1 MNDDEL
7 AIRRAVDALA
17 DTLHATIELC
27 ATLDPRA
34 WQQPTACPGWTVH
47 DQVAHLAGI
56 EAKLLGRPRATL
68 ELPPL
73 AHVVNDVD
81 REVELDVHAR
91 RTMSDADLLAE
102 LREVVEARVAALHAA
117 PPAPTDR
124 LPFLGGTTR
133 PALVALTLRVL
144 DAWTHGEDIRRAV
157 GAPPDVD
164 APAAELTAEQ
174 FLRGFA
180 AVVERAGAPDGAVV
194 RLDITG
200 DRPRTE
206 VVAVAAEPTAPPTV
220 TLVMD
225 LATYTARS
233 AGRITTAEADVTI
246 QGDRALGTAVL
257 EAMVLTP

>member
-1 MNDDEL
+1 MNDEL
-7 AIRRAVDALA
+7 AIRRAVDALE
-17 DTLHATIELC
+17 DTLHAMIELC
-27 ATLDPRA
+27 ATLDAAA
-34 WQQPTACPGWTVH
+34 WRLPTACPGWTVH

-73 AHVVNDVD
+73 PHVVTDVD

-91 RTMSDADLLAE
+91 RTVPDADLLAE
-102 LREVVEARVAALHAA
+102 LREVVAARVTTLHAA

-174 FLRGFA
+174 FLRGFS

-194 RLDITG
+194 RLEITG
-200 DRPRTE
+200 ERPRTE

-233 AGRITTAEADVTI
+233 AGRIAAADADVAI